1 MSESGE
7 SLVSVSTV
15 GSNYSVKAETAQMLG
30 IPLHDGNFVEEG
42 QDKSFVRSVYGVLV
56 ENWESWSTI
65 LRLIKARTITQQVRL
80 WFALS
85 CRSGVSL
92 SSHCSLLTHV
102 CRSKSSS

>member
-7 SLVSVSTV
+7 SLVSVYTV

-65 LRLIKARTITQQVRL
+65 LRLIKARTITQQVR
-80 WFALS
+80 
-85 CRSGVSL
+85 
-92 SSHCSLLTHV
+92 
-102 CRSKSSS
+102 

>member
-30 IPLHDGNFVEEG
+30 IPLHDGNFVEER
-42 QDKSFVRSVYGVLV
+42 QDKSFVCSVYGVLV

-80 WFALS
+80 WLAVTPDL
-85 CRSGVSL
+85 VATL
-92 SSHCSLLTHV
+92 SSHDSDYACV
-102 CRSKSSS
+102 